1 MAIQK
6 QWDKYEAAILLDY
19 YLNYLDERLSRK
31 EAIQIVS
38 TKLRE
43 LAKKQNVFIDDV
55 YRNVN
60 GITFQMHSMESAY
73 KGYTLVKPASKLFI
87 ETVKLLREDK
97 RQFDKLLEEAKKM
110 IEATEKDNREC
121 YVNWLSQKVSPAQL
135 SELYMSYEI
144 IDEFCIKT
152 KVLNQSLLQ
161 TTDIDIVKIAQ
172 KTVEQNKLF
181 RYQYKREISK
191 ISSAMRYYITYIK
204 QNISVKSENKS
215 AIETGLE
222 TISKTE
228 LPMIQ
233 NEQDK
238 SYNDEPQAIKE
249 LLFSEISDLSY
260 TRPIYA
266 SYFGDEIQGV
276 SSWKQLYINIFKKLY
291 DDYADVIPL
300 NKSFNTVNG
309 RMDFC
314 TSEHYSLMV
323 APKEIL
329 NGKYLETN
337 LSAIDLVRK
346 IKSLLDICLVDEKNL
361 IIKYE
366 KKADTHPFEEMKS
379 LRRIR
384 NTANGEAF
392 FNWLNN
398 EQGMAIPTCRS
409 YVSAV
414 NTAERYAIDNEFV
427 NCRLYS
433 DNYQEA
439 KATADELFSN
449 KSFIEYNDKQHNRFR
464 AGINK
469 LLLYIS
475 SGGNTIATPTIS
487 INIEPFT
494 EILTE
499 KFSKGYR
506 INSPLELRKFK
517 KYWEEYHDSM
527 IDMDDDNITKCIQQC
542 GITYEEKVYIPEKML
557 DEDTRMKLFSFIS
570 DNFQSGKTAI
580 YYEALFKEFSD
591 DFLDHCMYN
600 ASMLKAYLTYMND
613 GNYYIGKNFISKDVN
628 VSATLYDEIKN
639 CLVQQTS
646 PMEDSEMFSIL
657 SHIPEQKIKTVLN
670 QYGEF
675 ISNGRGEH
683 FHISAVTLSY
693 DELEDIATIIQ
704 HSIDEKRFISGNE
717 LIDIIKKKYP
727 YIIEQNTLIS
737 DKGLRD
743 AIGFKLRSR
752 FSFKGNIISSKGQ
765 ALSMMEVFADFCK
778 HKDSFTLDELKI
790 LKQELDT
797 VIYFEAVYDNSLRI
811 NKNEFVAKSHASFNL
826 AKTDEAIDR
835 FCIGDYIAIGEI
847 KQFGLFPDAGFNWN
861 SFLLEHYVAKYSPNY
876 KLVHSSYNEGVC
888 VGAIVKKISD
898 IDTLDELVIDVLA
911 KNGLPLQKE
920 TALQYLCDKGYLA
933 RRSYSGIEQLLIKA
947 KELRNQKGF

>member
-204 QNISVKSENKS
+204 QNISVKNENKS
-215 AIETGLE
+215 AMETGLE
-222 TISKTE
+222 TISKIE

-249 LLFSEISDLSY
+249 LSFSEISDLSY

-314 TSEHYSLMV
+314 TSEHYSLMI

-835 FCIGDYIAIGEI
+835 FCIGDYIAIGKI

-947 KELRNQKGF
+947 KELRNQKGL